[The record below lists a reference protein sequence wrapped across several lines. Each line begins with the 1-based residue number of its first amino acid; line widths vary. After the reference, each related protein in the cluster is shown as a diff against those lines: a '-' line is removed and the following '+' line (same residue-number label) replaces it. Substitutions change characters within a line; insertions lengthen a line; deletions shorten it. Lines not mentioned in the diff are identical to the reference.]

1 MTPVDLTDL
10 QGQDNL
16 VYLACT
22 IIYYKL
28 LSFATSMFRFG
39 IFHLSSTLCCSD
51 QPFSVVVVRDQMILI
66 RGSLG
71 LPEGGIVVYHQAT
84 FLHQASGHQV

>member
-22 IIYYKL
+22 IIYYRL
-28 LSFATSMFRFG
+28 LSFATFMFRFG
-39 IFHLSSTLCCSD
+39 IFHLSSTLCPAILRCCCE
-51 QPFSVVVVRDQMILI
+51 QMILI

>member
-22 IIYYKL
+22 IILQAAFICYIYV
-28 LSFATSMFRFG
+28 G

-51 QPFSVVVVRDQMILI
+51 HPFSVVVVRDQMILI

-84 FLHQASGHQV
+84 FLHQASGLHV

>member
-10 QGQDNL
+10 QGQGNL
-16 VYLACT
+16 VYLCLYNNILQAAFICY
-22 IIYYKL
+22 IYV
-28 LSFATSMFRFG
+28 G
-39 IFHLSSTLCCSD
+39 IFHLSSTLCPAILRCCCE
-51 QPFSVVVVRDQMILI
+51 QMILI

-84 FLHQASGHQV
+84 FLHQASGHQG